1 MWAQWHT
8 DQGKQPQALRSDGHF
23 YVLNDELYDEFDEFR
38 MSHPHD
44 FVYETY
50 LEDKELLGYWI
61 EKEKIPNRKI
71 QKYGKN
77 YVILSQPYVD
87 KLCEWVVS
95 MRKKYGDKG
104 QHIFDQYPCIHCIMF
119 WYRLNFLVYQITSAY
134 VTFSLPVVQRTLTIS
149 CCHFTTIYAT
159 NSCLDQDGY

>member
-8 DQGKQPQALRSDGHF
+8 DQGKQPQSLRSDGRF
-23 YVLNDELYDEFDEFR
+23 YALNDELYEEFDEFR
-38 MSHPHD
+38 KLHSHD

-77 YVILSQPYVD
+77 YVILSRPYVD
-87 KLCEWVVS
+87 KLCE
-95 MRKKYGDKG
+95 
-104 QHIFDQYPCIHCIMF
+104 
-119 WYRLNFLVYQITSAY
+119 
-134 VTFSLPVVQRTLTIS
+134 
-149 CCHFTTIYAT
+149 
-159 NSCLDQDGY
+159 